1 MRSVLLYV
9 LLLGSALAGLS
20 RTGAESR
27 GTGPTFGHDLEAL
40 LQHTT
45 TVLRGVKIQGLAH
58 CGQCS
63 GCSAVPVSRAAC
75 KQHVQGNLVP
85 AQLHMIKKLYC

>member
-1 MRSVLLYV
+1 MQSVLLCA

-20 RTGAESR
+20 KTGAESR
-27 GTGPTFGHDLEAL
+27 GTGPTFRHDLEAL

-45 TVLRGVKIQGLAH
+45 TDLRGVKIQGQAQ
-58 CGQCS
+58 CGRCS

-75 KQHVQGNLVP
+75 KQRVQGSLVP
-85 AQLHMIKKLYC
+85 A